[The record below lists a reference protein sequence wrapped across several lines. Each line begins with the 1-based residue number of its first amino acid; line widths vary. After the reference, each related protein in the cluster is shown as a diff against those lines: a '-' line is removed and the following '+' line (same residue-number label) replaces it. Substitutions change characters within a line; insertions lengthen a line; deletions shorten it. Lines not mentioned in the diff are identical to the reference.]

1 MTEVQ
6 QSTITYLPPG
16 AGETLWVLGDQVTF
30 KTDGGRDGVTLFVAT
45 IPPEGGPP
53 PHVHYQQEEAHFVLE
68 GTFSFLN
75 GETWIDA
82 EAGSF
87 LFIPRGV
94 VHAFRNTGSEPGRL
108 VVTNNLPGAHERWF
122 RHIGV
127 PITDSATFQPPTDAP
142 DMADVLASAAQA
154 DIHFIAPEASDAGS
168 AHQ

>member
-6 QSTITYLPPG
+6 QSTITYLPPE

-30 KTDGGRDGVTLFVAT
+30 KTDGDRDGVTLFVAT
-45 IPPEGGPP
+45 IPPGGGPP

-75 GETWIDA
+75 GDTWIDA

-94 VHAFRNTGSEPGRL
+94 VHAFRNTGSQAGRL

-122 RHIGV
+122 RHVGV

-142 DMADVLASAAQA
+142 DMADVLASAAQE
-154 DIHFIAPEASDAGS
+154 DIHFIAPDASDAGS